1 MPVPLFLLR
10 RRKTERNIPKKGAFS
25 TKAKWTKYL
34 PLALMAVF
42 AAGFLLVAGDVEA
55 ADILNWSP
63 ANPVLAALF
72 LIGLYAAK
80 SMSVFF
86 PLVVLYLAGG
96 LLFPLPIALAVNLTG
111 MAVCA
116 AVPYLVG
123 RFSAAESVDRL
134 QEKYPKLEKLE
145 RLQRENHFLFALL
158 ARAVGILPGDVVS
171 LYFGSMR
178 LPFLPYLAGSL
189 VGLAPTMV
197 AVSIMGD
204 NAANPLSPGCL
215 IAVAVDGCLVAA
227 SFLACRRMLRKN
239 ARQENA

>member
-1 MPVPLFLLR
+1 MNY
-10 RRKTERNIPKKGAFS
+10 RKESLS

-34 PLALMAVF
+34 PLILMAAF
-42 AAGFLLVAGDVEA
+42 AAVFLLAARDVEA
-55 ADILNWSP
+55 ADILQWSP
-63 ANPVLAALF
+63 SNPFLAALF
-72 LIGLYAAK
+72 LIALYAAK

-96 LLFPLPIALAVNLTG
+96 LLFPLPVSLAVNLAG
-111 MAVCA
+111 MAACVS
-116 AVPYLVG
+116 VPYLVG

-134 QEKYPKLEKLE
+134 REKYPKLEKLE
-145 RLQRENHFLFALL
+145 RGQQDNHFLFVLI
-158 ARAVGILPGDVVS
+158 ARALGVLPGDVVS

>member
-1 MPVPLFLLR
+1 MAAFAAVFLL
-10 RRKTERNIPKKGAFS
+10 
-25 TKAKWTKYL
+25 
-34 PLALMAVF
+34 
-42 AAGFLLVAGDVEA
+42 AARDVEA
-55 ADILNWSP
+55 ADILLWSP
-63 ANPVLAALF
+63 STPFLAALF
-72 LIGLYAAK
+72 LIALYAAK

-96 LLFPLPIALAVNLTG
+96 LLFPLPVSLAVNLAG
-111 MAVCA
+111 MAACVS
-116 AVPYLVG
+116 VPYLVG

-134 QEKYPKLEKLE
+134 REKYPKLEKLE
-145 RLQRENHFLFALL
+145 RVQQDNHFLFVLI
-158 ARAVGILPGDVVS
+158 ARALGVLPGDVVS

>member
-1 MPVPLFLLR
+1 MNY
-10 RRKTERNIPKKGAFS
+10 RKESLS

-34 PLALMAVF
+34 PLILMAAF
-42 AAGFLLVAGDVEA
+42 AAVFLLAARDVEA
-55 ADILNWSP
+55 ADILQWSP
-63 ANPVLAALF
+63 SNPFLAALF
-72 LIGLYAAK
+72 LIALYAAK

-96 LLFPLPIALAVNLTG
+96 LLFPLPVSLAVNLAG
-111 MAVCA
+111 MAACVS
-116 AVPYLVG
+116 VPYLVG

-134 QEKYPKLEKLE
+134 REKYPKLEKLE
-145 RLQRENHFLFALL
+145 RVQQVLI
-158 ARAVGILPGDVVS
+158 ARALGVLPGDVVS

>member
-1 MPVPLFLLR
+1 MNY
-10 RRKTERNIPKKGAFS
+10 RKESLS

-34 PLALMAVF
+34 PLILMAAF
-42 AAGFLLVAGDVEA
+42 AAVFLLAARDVEA
-55 ADILNWSP
+55 ADILQWPPS
-63 ANPVLAALF
+63 NPFLAALF
-72 LIGLYAAK
+72 LIALYAAK

-96 LLFPLPIALAVNLTG
+96 LLFPLPVSLAVNLAG
-111 MAVCA
+111 MAACVS
-116 AVPYLVG
+116 VPYLVG

-134 QEKYPKLEKLE
+134 REKYPKLEKLE
-145 RLQRENHFLFALL
+145 RVQQDNHFLFVLI
-158 ARAVGILPGDVVS
+158 ARALGVLPGDVVS

>member
-1 MPVPLFLLR
+1 MNY
-10 RRKTERNIPKKGAFS
+10 RKEALS

-34 PLALMAVF
+34 PLILMAAF
-42 AAGFLLVAGDVEA
+42 AAVFLLAARDVEA
-55 ADILNWSP
+55 ADILQWSP
-63 ANPVLAALF
+63 SNPFLAALF
-72 LIGLYAAK
+72 LIALYAAK

-96 LLFPLPIALAVNLTG
+96 LLFPLPVSLAVNLAG
-111 MAVCA
+111 MAACVS
-116 AVPYLVG
+116 VPYLVG

-134 QEKYPKLEKLE
+134 REKYPKLEKLE
-145 RLQRENHFLFALL
+145 RVQQDNHFLFVLI
-158 ARAVGILPGDVVS
+158 ARALGVLPGDVVS

-178 LPFLPYLAGSL
+178 LPFLPSLAGSL

>member
-1 MPVPLFLLR
+1 MNY
-10 RRKTERNIPKKGAFS
+10 RKESLS

-34 PLALMAVF
+34 PLILMAAF
-42 AAGFLLVAGDVEA
+42 AAVFLLAARDVEA
-55 ADILNWSP
+55 ADILQWSP
-63 ANPVLAALF
+63 SNPFLAALF
-72 LIGLYAAK
+72 LIALYAAK

-96 LLFPLPIALAVNLTG
+96 LLVPLPVSLAVNLAG
-111 MAVCA
+111 MAACVS
-116 AVPYLVG
+116 VPYLVG

-134 QEKYPKLEKLE
+134 REKYPKLEKLE
-145 RLQRENHFLFALL
+145 RVQQDNHFLFVLI
-158 ARAVGILPGDVVS
+158 ARALGVLPGDVVS

>member
-1 MPVPLFLLR
+1 MNY
-10 RRKTERNIPKKGAFS
+10 RKESLS

-34 PLALMAVF
+34 PLILMAAF
-42 AAGFLLVAGDVEA
+42 AAVFLLAARDVEA
-55 ADILNWSP
+55 ADILQWAPS
-63 ANPVLAALF
+63 NPFLAALF
-72 LIGLYAAK
+72 LIALYAAK

-96 LLFPLPIALAVNLTG
+96 LLFPLPVSLAVNLAG
-111 MAVCA
+111 MAACVS
-116 AVPYLVG
+116 VPYLVG

-134 QEKYPKLEKLE
+134 REKYPKLEKLE
-145 RLQRENHFLFALL
+145 RVQQDNHFLFVLI
-158 ARAVGILPGDVVS
+158 ARALGVLPGDVVS

>member
-1 MPVPLFLLR
+1 MAAFAAVFLL
-10 RRKTERNIPKKGAFS
+10 
-25 TKAKWTKYL
+25 
-34 PLALMAVF
+34 
-42 AAGFLLVAGDVEA
+42 AARDVEA
-55 ADILNWSP
+55 ADILQWSP
-63 ANPVLAALF
+63 SNPFLAALF
-72 LIGLYAAK
+72 LIALYAAK

-96 LLFPLPIALAVNLTG
+96 LLFPLPVSLAVNLAGT
-111 MAVCA
+111 A
-116 AVPYLVG
+116 ACVSVPYLVG

-134 QEKYPKLEKLE
+134 REKYPKLEKLE
-145 RLQRENHFLFALL
+145 RVQQDNHFLFVLI
-158 ARAVGILPGDVVS
+158 ARALGVLPGDVVS

>member
-1 MPVPLFLLR
+1 MNY
-10 RRKTERNIPKKGAFS
+10 RKESLS

-34 PLALMAVF
+34 PLILMAAF
-42 AAGFLLVAGDVEA
+42 AAVFLLAARDVEA
-55 ADILNWSP
+55 ADILQWSP
-63 ANPVLAALF
+63 SNPFLAALF
-72 LIGLYAAK
+72 LIALYAAK

-96 LLFPLPIALAVNLTG
+96 LLFPLPVSLAVNLAG
-111 MAVCA
+111 MAACVS
-116 AVPYLVG
+116 VPYLVG

-134 QEKYPKLEKLE
+134 REKYPKLEKLE
-145 RLQRENHFLFALL
+145 RVQQDNHFLFVLI
-158 ARAVGILPGDVVS
+158 ARALGVLPGDVVS

-239 ARQENA
+239 ARQENALSLIHI

>member
-1 MPVPLFLLR
+1 MNY
-10 RRKTERNIPKKGAFS
+10 RKESLS

-34 PLALMAVF
+34 PLILMAAF
-42 AAGFLLVAGDVEA
+42 AAVFLLAARDVEA
-55 ADILNWSP
+55 ADILQWSP
-63 ANPVLAALF
+63 SNPFLAALF
-72 LIGLYAAK
+72 LIALYAAK

-86 PLVVLYLAGG
+86 PLVVLYLAGA
-96 LLFPLPIALAVNLTG
+96 LLFPLPVSLAVNLAG
-111 MAVCA
+111 MAACVS
-116 AVPYLVG
+116 VPYLVG

-134 QEKYPKLEKLE
+134 REKYPKLEKLE
-145 RLQRENHFLFALL
+145 RVQQDNHFLFVLI
-158 ARAVGILPGDVVS
+158 ARALGVLPGDVVS

>member
-1 MPVPLFLLR
+1 MNY
-10 RRKTERNIPKKGAFS
+10 RKESLS

-34 PLALMAVF
+34 PLILMAAF
-42 AAGFLLVAGDVEA
+42 AAVFLLAARDVEA
-55 ADILNWSP
+55 ADILQWSP
-63 ANPVLAALF
+63 SNPFLAALF
-72 LIGLYAAK
+72 LIALYAAK

-96 LLFPLPIALAVNLTG
+96 LLFPLPVSLAVNLAG
-111 MAVCA
+111 MAACVS
-116 AVPYLVG
+116 VPYLVG

-134 QEKYPKLEKLE
+134 REKYPKLEKLE
-145 RLQRENHFLFALL
+145 RVQQDNHFLFVLI
-158 ARAVGILPGDVVS
+158 ARALGVLPGDVVS

-215 IAVAVDGCLVAA
+215 IAVAVDGGLVAA

>member
-1 MPVPLFLLR
+1 MNY
-10 RRKTERNIPKKGAFS
+10 RKESLS

-34 PLALMAVF
+34 PLILMAAF
-42 AAGFLLVAGDVEA
+42 AAVFLLAARDVES
-55 ADILNWSP
+55 ADIRQWSP
-63 ANPVLAALF
+63 SNPFLAALF
-72 LIGLYAAK
+72 LIAMYAAK

-96 LLFPLPIALAVNLTG
+96 LLFPLPVSLAVNLAG
-111 MAVCA
+111 MAACVS
-116 AVPYLVG
+116 VPYLVG

-134 QEKYPKLEKLE
+134 REKYPKLEKLE
-145 RLQRENHFLFALL
+145 RVQQDNHFLFVLI
-158 ARAVGILPGDVVS
+158 ARALGVLPGDVVS

>member
-1 MPVPLFLLR
+1 MNY
-10 RRKTERNIPKKGAFS
+10 RKESLS

-34 PLALMAVF
+34 PLILMAAF
-42 AAGFLLVAGDVEA
+42 AAVFLLAARDVEA
-55 ADILNWSP
+55 ADILQWSP
-63 ANPVLAALF
+63 SNPFLSALF
-72 LIGLYAAK
+72 LIALYAAK

-96 LLFPLPIALAVNLTG
+96 LLFPLPVSLAVNLAG
-111 MAVCA
+111 MAACVS
-116 AVPYLVG
+116 VPYLVG

-134 QEKYPKLEKLE
+134 REKYPKLEKLE
-145 RLQRENHFLFALL
+145 RVQQDNHFLFVLI
-158 ARAVGILPGDVVS
+158 ARALGVLPGDVVS

>member
-1 MPVPLFLLR
+1 MNY
-10 RRKTERNIPKKGAFS
+10 RKESLS

-34 PLALMAVF
+34 PLILMAAF
-42 AAGFLLVAGDVEA
+42 AAVFLLAARDVEA
-55 ADILNWSP
+55 ADILQWSP
-63 ANPVLAALF
+63 SNPFLAALF
-72 LIGLYAAK
+72 LIALYAAK

-96 LLFPLPIALAVNLTG
+96 LLFPLPVSLAVNLAG
-111 MAVCA
+111 MAACVS
-116 AVPYLVG
+116 VPYLVG

-134 QEKYPKLEKLE
+134 REKYPKLEKLE
-145 RLQRENHFLFALL
+145 RVQQDNHFLFVLI
-158 ARAVGILPGDVVS
+158 ARALGVLPGDVVS

-239 ARQENA
+239 ARQGNA

>member
-1 MPVPLFLLR
+1 MNY
-10 RRKTERNIPKKGAFS
+10 RKVSLS

-34 PLALMAVF
+34 PLILMAAF
-42 AAGFLLVAGDVEA
+42 AAVFLLAARDVEA
-55 ADILNWSP
+55 ADILQWSP
-63 ANPVLAALF
+63 SNPFLAALF
-72 LIGLYAAK
+72 LIALYAAK

-96 LLFPLPIALAVNLTG
+96 LLFPLPVSLAVNLAG
-111 MAVCA
+111 MAACVS
-116 AVPYLVG
+116 VPYLVG

-134 QEKYPKLEKLE
+134 REKYPKLEKLE
-145 RLQRENHFLFALL
+145 RVQQDNHFLFVLI
-158 ARAVGILPGDVVS
+158 ARALGVLPGDVVS

>member
-1 MPVPLFLLR
+1 MNC
-10 RRKTERNIPKKGAFS
+10 RKESLS

-34 PLALMAVF
+34 PLILMTAFAAVF
-42 AAGFLLVAGDVEA
+42 LLAARDVEA
-55 ADILNWSP
+55 ADILQWSP
-63 ANPVLAALF
+63 SNPFLAALF
-72 LIGLYAAK
+72 LIALYAAK

-96 LLFPLPIALAVNLTG
+96 LLFPLPVSLAVNLAG
-111 MAVCA
+111 MAACVS
-116 AVPYLVG
+116 VPYLVG

-134 QEKYPKLEKLE
+134 REKYPKLEKLE
-145 RLQRENHFLFALL
+145 RVQQDNHFLFVLI
-158 ARAVGILPGDVVS
+158 ARALGVLPGDVVS

-189 VGLAPTMV
+189 VGLAPTMA

>member
-1 MPVPLFLLR
+1 MNY
-10 RRKTERNIPKKGAFS
+10 RKESLS

-34 PLALMAVF
+34 PLILMAAF
-42 AAGFLLVAGDVEA
+42 AAVFLLAARDVEA
-55 ADILNWSP
+55 ADILQWSP
-63 ANPVLAALF
+63 ANPFLAALF
-72 LIGLYAAK
+72 LIALYAAK

-96 LLFPLPIALAVNLTG
+96 LLFPLPVSLAVNLAG
-111 MAVCA
+111 MAACVS
-116 AVPYLVG
+116 VPYLVG

-134 QEKYPKLEKLE
+134 REKYPKLEKLE
-145 RLQRENHFLFALL
+145 RVQQDNHFLFVLI
-158 ARAVGILPGDVVS
+158 ARALGVLPGDVVS

>member
-1 MPVPLFLLR
+1 MNY
-10 RRKTERNIPKKGAFS
+10 RKESLS

-34 PLALMAVF
+34 PLILMAAF
-42 AAGFLLVAGDVEA
+42 AAVFLLAARDVEA
-55 ADILNWSP
+55 ADILQWSP
-63 ANPVLAALF
+63 SNPFLAALF
-72 LIGLYAAK
+72 LIALYAAK

-96 LLFPLPIALAVNLTG
+96 LLFPLPVSLAVNLAG
-111 MAVCA
+111 MAACVS
-116 AVPYLVG
+116 VPYLVG

-134 QEKYPKLEKLE
+134 REKYPKLEKLE
-145 RLQRENHFLFALL
+145 RVQQDNHFLFVLI
-158 ARAVGILPGDVVS
+158 ARALGVLPGDVVS

-227 SFLACRRMLRKN
+227 SFLACRRMLRKLSLIHI
-239 ARQENA
+239 

>member
-1 MPVPLFLLR
+1 MNY
-10 RRKTERNIPKKGAFS
+10 RKESLS

-34 PLALMAVF
+34 PLILMAAF
-42 AAGFLLVAGDVEA
+42 AAVFLLAARDVEA
-55 ADILNWSP
+55 ADILQWSP
-63 ANPVLAALF
+63 SHPFLAALF
-72 LIGLYAAK
+72 LIAMYAAK

-96 LLFPLPIALAVNLTG
+96 LLFPLPVSLAVNLAG
-111 MAVCA
+111 MAACVS
-116 AVPYLVG
+116 VPYLVG

-134 QEKYPKLEKLE
+134 REKYPKLEKLE
-145 RLQRENHFLFALL
+145 RVQQDNHFLFVLI
-158 ARAVGILPGDVVS
+158 ARALGVLPGDVVS

>member
-1 MPVPLFLLR
+1 MNY
-10 RRKTERNIPKKGAFS
+10 RKESLS

-34 PLALMAVF
+34 PLILMAAF
-42 AAGFLLVAGDVEA
+42 AAVFLLAARDVEA
-55 ADILNWSP
+55 ADILQWSP
-63 ANPVLAALF
+63 SNPFLAALF
-72 LIGLYAAK
+72 LIALYAAK

-96 LLFPLPIALAVNLTG
+96 LLFPLPVSLAVNLAG
-111 MAVCA
+111 MAACVS
-116 AVPYLVG
+116 VPYLVG

-134 QEKYPKLEKLE
+134 REKYPKLEKLE
-145 RLQRENHFLFALL
+145 RVQQDSHFLFVLI
-158 ARAVGILPGDVVS
+158 ARALGVLPGDVVS

>member
-1 MPVPLFLLR
+1 MNY
-10 RRKTERNIPKKGAFS
+10 RKESLS

-34 PLALMAVF
+34 PLILMAAF
-42 AAGFLLVAGDVEA
+42 AAVFLLAARDVEA
-55 ADILNWSP
+55 ADILQWSP
-63 ANPVLAALF
+63 SNPFLAALF
-72 LIGLYAAK
+72 LIALYAAK

-96 LLFPLPIALAVNLTG
+96 LLFPLPVSLAVNLAG
-111 MAVCA
+111 MAACVS
-116 AVPYLVG
+116 VPYLVG

-134 QEKYPKLEKLE
+134 REKYPKLEKLE
-145 RLQRENHFLFALL
+145 RVQQENHFLFALI
-158 ARAVGILPGDVVS
+158 ARALGILPGDVVS

>member
-1 MPVPLFLLR
+1 MNC
-10 RRKTERNIPKKGAFS
+10 RKESLS

-34 PLALMAVF
+34 PLILMAAF
-42 AAGFLLVAGDVEA
+42 AAVFLLAARDVEA
-55 ADILNWSP
+55 ADILQWSP
-63 ANPVLAALF
+63 SNPFLAALF
-72 LIGLYAAK
+72 LIALYAAK

-96 LLFPLPIALAVNLTG
+96 LLFPLPVSLAVNLAG
-111 MAVCA
+111 MAACVS
-116 AVPYLVG
+116 VPYLVG

-134 QEKYPKLEKLE
+134 REKYPKLEKLE
-145 RLQRENHFLFALL
+145 RVQQDNHFLFVLI
-158 ARAVGILPGDVVS
+158 ARALGVLPGDVVS
-171 LYFGSMR
+171 LYLGSMR

>member
-1 MPVPLFLLR
+1 MNY
-10 RRKTERNIPKKGAFS
+10 RKESLS

-34 PLALMAVF
+34 PLILMAAF
-42 AAGFLLVAGDVEA
+42 AAVFLLAARDVEA
-55 ADILNWSP
+55 ADILQWSP
-63 ANPVLAALF
+63 SNPFLAALF
-72 LIGLYAAK
+72 LIALYAAK

-96 LLFPLPIALAVNLTG
+96 LVFPLPVSLAVNLAG
-111 MAVCA
+111 MAACVS
-116 AVPYLVG
+116 VPYLVG

-134 QEKYPKLEKLE
+134 REKYPKLEKLE
-145 RLQRENHFLFALL
+145 RVQQDSHFLFVLI
-158 ARAVGILPGDVVS
+158 ARALGVLPGDVVS

>member
-1 MPVPLFLLR
+1 MNY
-10 RRKTERNIPKKGAFS
+10 RKESLS

-34 PLALMAVF
+34 PLILMAAF
-42 AAGFLLVAGDVEA
+42 AAVFLLAARDVEA
-55 ADILNWSP
+55 ADILQWSP
-63 ANPVLAALF
+63 SNPFLAALF
-72 LIGLYAAK
+72 LIALYAAK

-96 LLFPLPIALAVNLTG
+96 LLFPLPVSLAVNLAG
-111 MAVCA
+111 MAACVS
-116 AVPYLVG
+116 VPYLVG

-134 QEKYPKLEKLE
+134 REKYPKLEKLE
-145 RLQRENHFLFALL
+145 RVQQDNHFLFVLI
-158 ARAVGILPGDVVS
+158 ARALGVLPGDVVS

-239 ARQENA
+239 AQQENA

>member
-1 MPVPLFLLR
+1 MAAFAAVFLL
-10 RRKTERNIPKKGAFS
+10 
-25 TKAKWTKYL
+25 
-34 PLALMAVF
+34 
-42 AAGFLLVAGDVEA
+42 AARDVEA
-55 ADILNWSP
+55 ADILQWSP
-63 ANPVLAALF
+63 SNPFLAALF
-72 LIGLYAAK
+72 LIALYAAK

-96 LLFPLPIALAVNLTG
+96 LLFPLPVSLAVNLAG
-111 MAVCA
+111 MAACVS
-116 AVPYLVG
+116 VPYLVG

-134 QEKYPKLEKLE
+134 REKYPKLEKLE
-145 RLQRENHFLFALL
+145 RVQQDNHFLFVLI
-158 ARAVGILPGDVVS
+158 ARALGVLPGDVVS

-204 NAANPLSPGCL
+204 NAANSLSPGCL